1 MKKGGGGDRKHAV
14 YCTTER
20 KKQHKRIIKKR
31 EIKSKGDTRE
41 MHSTEQHKSVLK
53 L

>member
-14 YCTTER
+14 YCTAER
-20 KKQHKRIIKKR
+20 EKQHKRISKKR
-31 EIKSKGDTRE
+31 EIKSKGDMRE
-41 MHSTEQHKSVLK
+41 THSTELHKSELK